1 MSLLQHQ
8 VKGLKGEPIDL
19 AQYQGQVVLIVN
31 TATKCG
37 FTPQYKGLEELY
49 QKYKAK
55 GFVILDFPC
64 NQFFHQA
71 PGENEEIHDFC
82 TLRYKTSFPQFG
94 KIEVNGKKADPL
106 YQELTDKKASKF
118 GGRIPW
124 NFTKFL
130 LNRNGEVVGR
140 FAPPVTPEE
149 IAPEIEK
156 LL

>member
-1 MSLLQHQ
+1 MAILNHTVTARDGSS
-8 VKGLKGEPIDL
+8 VDL
-19 AQYQGQVVLIVN
+19 GQYLGKVVLIVN

-49 QKYKAK
+49 ERYKDQ
-55 GFVILDFPC
+55 GFIILDFPC

-71 PGENEEIHDFC
+71 PGNADEIHDFC
-82 TLRYKTSFPQFG
+82 TLHYKTSFPQFA
-94 KIEVNGKKADPL
+94 KVEVNGKGADPL

-118 GGRIPW
+118 GGRIAW

-130 LNRNGEVVGR
+130 LNKQGEVVGR
-140 FAPPVTPEE
+140 FGPAETPESFE
-149 IAPEIEK
+149 DAIKK